1 MNCLLTGIGG
11 QGTVFA
17 SKLISQSALARG
29 EHVRT
34 AETIGMAQRGGSVVS
49 HVRSGDGTFSPLLV
63 EGSADVIIAFE
74 PGEAARVVRYLA
86 PGGVM
91 VVNSV
96 GQQSAA
102 DALTKKSYHPEAYVE
117 ALKKS
122 GVSLIVVDG
131 DDIARELGSS
141 KVLNVALV
149 GAACGSSKLNLS
161 YDLLEQTIRKIAPQ
175 KFIELNISA
184 LKLGFEH
191 GKSANIN

>member
-17 SKLISQSALARG
+17 SKLISQSAMADG

-49 HVRSGDGTFSPLLV
+49 HVRSGEETYSPLIA
-63 EGSADVIIAFE
+63 EGSADVVIAFE

-102 DALTKKSYHPEAYVE
+102 DALTKKNYHPETYVE

-122 GVSLIVVDG
+122 GVALIVIDG
-131 DDIARELGSS
+131 DDIARKLGSS

-149 GAACGSSKLNLS
+149 GAACGSSKLSLS
-161 YDLLEQTIRKIAPQ
+161 YDRLEQTIKNIAPSR
-175 KFIELNISA
+175 FVDLNISA
-184 LKLGFEH
+184 LKLGFEV
-191 GKSANIN
+191 GKSAIIE